1 MLRSLLVIGAIFCA
15 TVVVAEGV
23 LVSYLWLGGYL
34 TRDSLSA
41 VKLALGKRPTAETS
55 ETTSAPTQVEQPS
68 QDEVFQARLVRILQL
83 NARETELDI
92 LKRMTTDAANQLIS
106 DRQAFDQWKEAFRTE
121 LQRLEEQARSEAV
134 EQVRTV
140 LLALPAEEAAQRL
153 IGLPHEDAVL
163 LARGLPE
170 KSIAR
175 ILQALLADP
184 KAAAR
189 GQQLFE
195 ALYRGEPKTTL
206 IENIRQQLQA
216 ANTPN
221 KSSG

>member
-15 TVVVAEGV
+15 TVVAAEGL

-34 TRDSLSA
+34 TKDSLSA
-41 VKLALGKRPTAETS
+41 MKLALGKRPSTEPS

-68 QDEVFQARLVRILQL
+68 QDEVFQARLMRILQL

-140 LLALPAEEAAQRL
+140 LLALPAEDAAQRL
-153 IGLPHEDAVL
+153 IALPHEDAVL

-216 ANTPN
+216 SNAPN
-221 KSSG
+221 KPSG